1 MNCGQTSHIT
11 GSEREIEIQDNSST
25 ACRTGLTTGL
35 AIVGGATLGAA
46 LMYLFD
52 SETGP
57 DRRERVKGL
66 TGSAIASTGAALE
79 GGWKKI
85 RDTAGR
91 VYEAS
96 AEGAHSFKDTLAHGA
111 QHLTDNR

>member
-1 MNCGQTSHIT
+1 MSRPIRNAIETSSQAALPGSAIHGKGVIMNCGQTSHIT

-66 TGSAIASTGAALE
+66 TGSAIAST
-79 GGWKKI
+79 
-85 RDTAGR
+85 
-91 VYEAS
+91 
-96 AEGAHSFKDTLAHGA
+96 
-111 QHLTDNR
+111 